1 MLARFC
7 VAALHY
13 NENGTRRQSMTK
25 EGKQQWRVCYPK
37 AKKGQEC
44 IVKPERVPATFEYI
58 GDLLDKVFL
67 RRQLYPS
74 LKFAYED
81 FVFGYKAD
89 EPQPLTENY
98 EQFDKTELVNKRG
111 SRYSHGTQ
119 Q

>member
-1 MLARFC
+1 MKLQVYIKSEFEINY
-7 VAALHY
+7 LY
-13 NENGTRRQSMTK
+13 
-25 EGKQQWRVCYPK
+25 YP
-37 AKKGQEC
+37 EC
-44 IVKPERVPATFEYI
+44 IGHV
-58 GDLLDKVFL
+58 LDKVFL

-111 SRYSHGTQ
+111 SRYSHGIQ